1 MENNMEK
8 ELLRMKLELEI
19 IKQFLN
25 WSEDLNPMYGNS
37 PRITAT
43 IKDDGARGVLTLAGD
58 YEDIHYFLSP
68 EEVQILI
75 DGE

>member
-1 MENNMEK
+1 
-8 ELLRMKLELEI
+8 
-19 IKQFLN
+19 
-25 WSEDLNPMYGNS
+25 MYGNS